1 MHRFRE
7 CRKYLVYVRNFDSD
21 TVPFRDLLVCQHN
34 WVYRYSPH
42 FSSIVTRYAVSCQ
55 GEIVVSSCRRI
66 PCFRILNR
74 FLKGYYSI
82 FSIFSF
88 RFSTSCGLPVRKW
101 FLNTT
106 SYVLGKCEKHATYL
120 CLKTGGKMLA
130 DIVNSY
136 CCIQEYLR
144 VHCVFKEKNY
154 PCVNTD
160 DYLNMHFQI

>member
-1 MHRFRE
+1 MTQSNFQIFFLPSLLYPINRSRFLYIELLVGAAVYMHMFRE

-34 WVYRYSPH
+34 WVYGYSPH
-42 FSSIVTRYAVSCQ
+42 FSSIVTRNAVSSQ
-55 GEIVVSSCRRI
+55 GEIDISSCRRI

-88 RFSTSCGLPVRKW
+88 RFSTPCGLPVRKW

-106 SYVLGKCEKHATYL
+106 SYVLGKCEKVKYFL
-120 CLKTGGKMLA
+120 L
-130 DIVNSY
+130 I
-136 CCIQEYLR
+136 
-144 VHCVFKEKNY
+144 CV
-154 PCVNTD
+154 
-160 DYLNMHFQI
+160 